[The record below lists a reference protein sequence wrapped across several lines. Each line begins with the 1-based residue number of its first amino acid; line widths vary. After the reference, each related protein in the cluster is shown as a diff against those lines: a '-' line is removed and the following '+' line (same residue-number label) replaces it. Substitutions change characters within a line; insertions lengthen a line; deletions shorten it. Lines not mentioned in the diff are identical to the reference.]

1 MTEKCFEE
9 RFRDVEENYK
19 VITNRIAEAA
29 VRSGRKPE
37 DITFLAATK
46 TVPAEVINHAIG
58 CGLRFIGENRVQE
71 FMDKY
76 EKIDWD
82 KGVSGQIIGRL
93 QTNKVKYIIDKVDMI
108 HSVESL
114 KLAEEIEKRAAQ
126 KDIVMDILIEVNMAA
141 EESKFG
147 VKPEDT
153 EALLREIAK
162 MQHIRVRGLMTVAP
176 FVENQEENREVFR
189 QMRELLVDMNGKK
202 IDNIKMDTLSMG
214 MTGDYEVAIEEGATI
229 VRVGT
234 GIFGERYY
242 PNKG

>member
-1 MTEKCFEE
+1 MLADKLNLVKKNIEE
-9 RFRDVEENYK
+9 ACDTAGRSPQEVTLIAVSKTKPVEMLK
-19 VITNRIAEAA
+19 EAYDA
-29 VRSGRKPE
+29 GVRV
-37 DITFLAATK
+37 F
-46 TVPAEVINHAIG
+46 
-58 CGLRFIGENRVQE
+58 GENKVQE
-71 FMDKY
+71 IVDKY
-76 EKIDWD
+76 DQMPSDVQWHM
-82 KGVSGQIIGRL
+82 IGHL
-93 QTNKVKYIIDKVDMI
+93 QRNKVKYIIDKVDMI

-114 KLAEEIEKRAAQ
+114 KLAEKIEKRAAQ